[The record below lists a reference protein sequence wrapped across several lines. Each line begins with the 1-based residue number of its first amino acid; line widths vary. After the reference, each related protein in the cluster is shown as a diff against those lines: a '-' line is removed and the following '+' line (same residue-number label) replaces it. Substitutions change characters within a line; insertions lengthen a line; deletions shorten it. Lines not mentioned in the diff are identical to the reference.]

1 MSINF
6 YCEDVKTLHLEKRKL
21 KGWIRAAISE
31 EEKIPGDLS
40 FVFCSDSYL
49 LEINKQYLQHDYF
62 TDIITFDY
70 VNEGL
75 ISGDILISVDRV
87 RENSQQY
94 RVEFGQELN
103 RIMIHGVLHLCGYK
117 DKLTKEKEI
126 MTQKEDYYLSKW

>member
-75 ISGDILISVDRV
+75 ISGDILIKIGRASCRERV
-87 RENSQQY
+87 
-94 RVEFGQELN
+94 
-103 RIMIHGVLHLCGYK
+103 
-117 DKLTKEKEI
+117 
-126 MTQKEDYYLSKW
+126 

>member
-1 MSINF
+1 M
-6 YCEDVKTLHLEKRKL
+6 EKRKL